1 MSNEDRNCYSCRFA
15 YVLTNSA
22 PCLTCD
28 KRAYSEYVPLYDK
41 PSTKT
46 ETTKF
51 FDEHYQGDI
60 QPIEVMQALFTPEE
74 LRGFLKGNIVKYVL
88 RLGKKDAPE
97 KEATKIKRYA
107 EWLYKSV
114 KSEKIDPR
122 ED

>member
-1 MSNEDRNCYSCRFA
+1 MSNEDRNCGYCIFSDVLANEEPCRNCYKFA
-15 YVLTNSA
+15 LYQ
-22 PCLTCD
+22 P
-28 KRAYSEYVPLYDK
+28 RYSE
-41 PSTKT
+41 PSTET

-114 KSEKIDPR
+114 KGTKIDPR
-122 ED
+122 EN